1 MIAALEALG
10 HPKGG
15 ELIFATQIRIQA
27 PTTQSQQS
35 KKSKVQNPKSDWS
48 MCSEFDVGAE
58 GGDQDWAAVAIVAR
72 ILNVLNAGGEVDSAP
87 DVKRVIGFDSV
98 FATVVQ
104 VAVSEK
110 EAESSIGEVSLVI
123 F

>member
-15 ELIFATQIRIQA
+15 ELIFDTQIRIQA
-27 PTTQSQQS
+27 PTTQSQRS

-58 GGDQDWAAVAIVAR
+58 GGNQDRAAVAVVAGV
-72 ILNVLNAGGEVDSAP
+72 LNVLNAGSEVDSAP
-87 DVKRVIGFDSV
+87 DVDRVIGFDNV
-98 FATVVQ
+98 FTTVVE

-110 EAESSIGEVSLVI
+110 EA
-123 F
+123 